1 MVGYSGRESRDH
13 MRIGSNS
20 SGTNDYRSLAGTN
33 YAQTDNVAVSPLCS
47 HLDLFFMYIFRR
59 NICKLNQKNY
69 KTLEIRSGNDLS

>member
-47 HLDLFFMYIFRR
+47 HLDLFFMYIFR
-59 NICKLNQKNY
+59 INQKNY

>member
-47 HLDLFFMYIFRR
+47 HLDLFF
-59 NICKLNQKNY
+59 KLNQKNY

>member
-47 HLDLFFMYIFRR
+47 HLDLFFMYIF
-59 NICKLNQKNY
+59 IEFKLNQKNY